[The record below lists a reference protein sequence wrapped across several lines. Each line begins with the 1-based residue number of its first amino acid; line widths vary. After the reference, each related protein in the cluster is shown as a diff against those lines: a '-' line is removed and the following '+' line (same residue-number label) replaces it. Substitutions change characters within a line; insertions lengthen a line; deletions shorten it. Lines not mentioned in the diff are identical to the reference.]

1 MEKDNKKAKGRI
13 VVFIIA
19 GIIVVA
25 GAVLLF
31 ILLGNKEEGPS
42 VYEIPVQ
49 RINGTEGAS
58 LDMPY
63 EYMRSMMNSKESL
76 LNNAE
81 DIEAQTIIAKRSD
94 GIKDGIRVGY
104 VLTEKWYNGPVDRLL
119 YVQGITSIKTIERKD
134 NCKVT
139 FIDGYDS
146 SNLMK
151 KNDGEVGGY
160 AILPEWMKDNIAPEY
175 KVDNISIL
183 LMKEEPKPVLRK
195 FKVIGFYKADT
206 EDTVYASMYSYAELY
221 KFEEDVLNSL
231 IMSLSIY
238 YKDGANMTSLYSFM
252 NDYFS
257 DSQTKKEGENL
268 VNMDYDFFYIPITE
282 Q

>member
-1 MEKDNKKAKGRI
+1 MEKDKVKGRI
-13 VVFIIA
+13 AVLITA
-19 GIIVVA
+19 GILIVA

-63 EYMRSMMNSKESL
+63 EYMRSMMNRQDTL
-76 LNNAE
+76 LKNAE

-94 GIKDGIRVGY
+94 DITLAFESGKMWLKAPPTGD
-104 VLTEKWYNGPVDRLL
+104 NLL

-146 SNLMK
+146 SYLI
-151 KNDGEVGGY
+151 KNNNEDMEGY
-160 AILPEWMKDNIAPEY
+160 TILPEWMKDNIAPGY

-183 LMKEEPKPVLRK
+183 LINEEPRSVLK
-195 FKVIGFYKADT
+195 EFKVIGFYKADT
-206 EDTVYASMYSYAELY
+206 EDTIYASMYSYADLY
-221 KFEEDVLNSL
+221 KFEENVLNSL
-231 IMSLSIY
+231 ITSLSIY
-238 YKDGANMTSLYSFM
+238 YEDGANMKSLYSFM

-257 DSQTKKEGENL
+257 DSQTKKEGENWVYL
-268 VNMDYDFFYIPITE
+268 HYDFFYIPTTE

>member
-1 MEKDNKKAKGRI
+1 MEKDKVKAKGRI
-13 VVFIIA
+13 AVLIIA
-19 GIIVVA
+19 GIIVVT

-31 ILLGNKEEGPS
+31 ILLGNKEEEPS

-58 LDMPY
+58 LDLPY
-63 EYMRSMMNSKESL
+63 EYIRSMMNKQDTFL
-76 LNNAE
+76 KNAV
-81 DIEAQTIIAKRSD
+81 DIEAQTIIAKKPD
-94 GIKDGIRVGY
+94 DIGIAIE
-104 VLTEKWYNGPVDRLL
+104 LEKRWFIGSGDRIL

-146 SNLMK
+146 SYLMK
-151 KNDGEVGGY
+151 NNDEDMEGY
-160 AILPEWMKDNIAPEY
+160 TILPEWMKDHIAPGY
-175 KVDNISIL
+175 TIDNISIL
-183 LMKEEPKPVLRK
+183 LINKGPKPDSIK

-221 KFEEDVLNSL
+221 KFEEDVLDSL

-238 YKDGANMTSLYSFM
+238 YEDGANMTSLYSFM

>member
-1 MEKDNKKAKGRI
+1 MEKDKVKAKGRI
-13 VVFIIA
+13 AVLIIA
-19 GIIVVA
+19 GIIVVT

-31 ILLGNKEEGPS
+31 ILLGNKEEDPS

-63 EYMRSMMNSKESL
+63 EYIRSMMNRQDTFLK
-76 LNNAE
+76 NAV
-81 DIEAQTIIAKRSD
+81 DIEAQTIIAKKTD
-94 GIKDGIRVGY
+94 DIGIAIE
-104 VLTEKWYNGPVDRLL
+104 LEKRWFIGSGDRIL

-146 SNLMK
+146 SYLMK
-151 KNDGEVGGY
+151 NNDEDMEGY
-160 AILPEWMKDNIAPEY
+160 TILPEWMKDHIAPGY
-175 KVDNISIL
+175 TIDNISIL
-183 LMKEEPKPVLRK
+183 LINKGPKPDSIK

-221 KFEEDVLNSL
+221 KFEEDVLDSL

-238 YKDGANMTSLYSFM
+238 YEDGANMTSLYSFM

>member
-1 MEKDNKKAKGRI
+1 MEKDKVKGRI
-13 VVFIIA
+13 AVLITA
-19 GIIVVA
+19 GILIVA

-221 KFEEDVLNSL
+221 KFEEDVLDSL

-238 YKDGANMTSLYSFM
+238 YEDGANMTSLYSFM

>member
-1 MEKDNKKAKGRI
+1 
-13 VVFIIA
+13 
-19 GIIVVA
+19 
-25 GAVLLF
+25 
-31 ILLGNKEEGPS
+31 
-42 VYEIPVQ
+42 
-49 RINGTEGAS
+49 
-58 LDMPY
+58 MPY
-63 EYMRSMMNSKESL
+63 EYIRSMMNSKESL

>member
-1 MEKDNKKAKGRI
+1 MEKDKVKAKGRI
-13 VVFIIA
+13 AVLIIA
-19 GIIVVA
+19 GIIVVT

-31 ILLGNKEEGPS
+31 ILLGNKEEDPS

-58 LDMPY
+58 LDLPY
-63 EYMRSMMNSKESL
+63 EYIRSMMNKQDTFL
-76 LNNAE
+76 KNAV
-81 DIEAQTIIAKRSD
+81 DIEAQTIIAKKPD
-94 GIKDGIRVGY
+94 DIGIAIE
-104 VLTEKWYNGPVDRLL
+104 LEKRWFIGSGDRIL

-146 SNLMK
+146 SYLMK
-151 KNDGEVGGY
+151 NNDEDMEGY
-160 AILPEWMKDNIAPEY
+160 TILPEWMKDHIAPGY
-175 KVDNISIL
+175 TIDNISIL
-183 LMKEEPKPVLRK
+183 LINKGPKPDSIK

-221 KFEEDVLNSL
+221 KFEEDVLDSL

-238 YKDGANMTSLYSFM
+238 YEDGANMKSLYSFM

>member
-1 MEKDNKKAKGRI
+1 MEKDKVKGRI
-13 VVFIIA
+13 AVLITA
-19 GIIVVA
+19 GILIVA

>member
-1 MEKDNKKAKGRI
+1 MEKDKVKAKGRI
-13 VVFIIA
+13 AVLIIA
-19 GIIVVA
+19 GIIVVT

-31 ILLGNKEEGPS
+31 ILLGNKEEDPS

-58 LDMPY
+58 LDLPY
-63 EYMRSMMNSKESL
+63 EYIRSMMNKQDTFL
-76 LNNAE
+76 KNAV
-81 DIEAQTIIAKRSD
+81 DIEAQTIIAKKPD
-94 GIKDGIRVGY
+94 DIGIAIE
-104 VLTEKWYNGPVDRLL
+104 LEKRWFIGSGDRIL

-146 SNLMK
+146 SYLMK
-151 KNDGEVGGY
+151 NNDEDMEGY
-160 AILPEWMKDNIAPEY
+160 TILPEWMKDHIAPGY
-175 KVDNISIL
+175 TIDNISIL
-183 LMKEEPKPVLRK
+183 LINKGPKPDSIK

-221 KFEEDVLNSL
+221 KFEEDVLDSL

-238 YKDGANMTSLYSFM
+238 YEDGANMTSLYSFM

-268 VNMDYDFFYIPITE
+268 VNMDYDFFYVAVTE